1 MTAGVGNTRPVGGPR
16 GVVNGWSP
24 SAVRR
29 HKRWLY
35 SVVAPELTGHGYALT
50 LTLRKT
56 PGTHGLWQALVKKFL
71 RYLRESGALRWHWVV
86 EWQRR
91 GTPHLHM
98 AVYFAEPLPWLGHE
112 LISGWLDRTRDYGTR
127 LDGQV
132 VKAIDGPVGWLQYLS
147 KHASRGVAHYQ
158 RQGKPPGW
166 EKTGRLWGYG
176 GAWPVED
183 PLAADVEMHV
193 YWRLRRMVRGYAI
206 AGARSEALRWS
217 RTDAKKASAA
227 WGRVAWLRRSLKT
240 SDLAISRVRGVSE
253 WVPQAV
259 ILEMLVCAGWTG
271 ELVASDVDGSDGGE
285 DDGHGRDGG
294 TGGLQAERAPRPH
307 GPAVVVPSGNPD

>member
-1 MTAGVGNTRPVGGPR
+1 MATVKAYRNGMTAGVGNTRPVGGPR
-16 GVVNGWSP
+16 GIVNGWSP

-35 SVVAPELTGHGYALT
+35 SVVSPGLTGHGYALT
-50 LTLRKT
+50 LTLRHT
-56 PGTHGLWQALVKKFL
+56 PGSHGEWSRL
-71 RYLRESGALRWHWVV
+71 RKLFMKYLRDSGAVRWHWVV

-98 AVYFAEPLPWLGHE
+98 AVYYREPLPWLGHE
-112 LISGWLDRTRDYGTR
+112 LIAAWVDRARAFGAEHQ
-127 LDGQV
+127 GQKV
-132 VKAIDGPVGWLQYLS
+132 LPIDGPVGWLQYLS

-158 RQGKPPGW
+158 RQGKPEGW

-176 GAWPVED
+176 GDWPIED
-183 PLAADVEMHV
+183 PVAAQVDMRV

-217 RTDAKKASAA
+217 RTDSKKASGA

-240 SDLAISRVRGVSE
+240 SDFGLSRVRGVSE
-253 WVPQAV
+253 WVPQPV
-259 ILEMLVCAGWTG
+259 LLGMLVAAGWTG
-271 ELVASDVDGSDGGE
+271 ELVPDSE
-285 DDGHGRDGG
+285 
-294 TGGLQAERAPRPH
+294 
-307 GPAVVVPSGNPD
+307 VVAAAG